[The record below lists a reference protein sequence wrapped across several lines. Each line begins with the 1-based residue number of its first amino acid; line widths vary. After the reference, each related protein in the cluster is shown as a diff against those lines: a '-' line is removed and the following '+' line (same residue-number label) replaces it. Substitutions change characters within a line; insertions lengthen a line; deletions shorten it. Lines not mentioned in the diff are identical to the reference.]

1 MDFARQQR
9 NPAKH
14 LIGISAVIVLHV
26 LVIYALVSGLAR
38 KVVEIVRAPIETKV
52 IEETVKPPP
61 PPEIPVPPPP
71 KLDAPPPP
79 FIPPPE
85 VVITQP
91 PPVAPTITAT
101 QTPPPAA
108 VDITPVAPTA
118 PPAPPAGPVAIRL
131 VCPTM
136 VQPAMPRKALQ
147 EGISGAVTA
156 RARIKGGRVIAVEI
170 LKSQP
175 RGLFDSAVRSAM
187 SQYQCNSSGDQEVVA
202 IQEFD
207 FKVND

>member
-14 LIGISAVIVLHV
+14 LIGIGSVVLLHV
-26 LVIYALVSGLAR
+26 LVVYALVSGLAR
-38 KVVEIVRAPIETKV
+38 KVVEVVRAPIETKV
-52 IEETVKPPP
+52 IEETTKPPP

-71 KLDAPPPP
+71 KLEAPPPP

-91 PPVAPTITAT
+91 PPPAPTITAT
-101 QTPPPAA
+101 PTPPPAA

-118 PPAPPAGPVAIRL
+118 PPAQPAGPVSIRL

-136 VQPAMPRKALQ
+136 VQPTMPRKALQ
-147 EGISGAVTA
+147 DGINGTVTA
-156 RARIKGGRVIAVEI
+156 RARIRGGKVIAVEI
-170 LKSQP
+170 VRSQP
-175 RGLFDSAVRSAM
+175 RGVFDAAVRSAM
-187 SQYQCNSSGDQEVVA
+187 MQYQCNSSGDQETVA
-202 IQEFD
+202 VQEFD
-207 FKVND
+207 FKITD